1 MHFIGYRYVLMKE
14 TKEILDRIVF
24 IHNGAFLN
32 YEDNEEEKQ
41 EALEVLE
48 NIVRKLGTALEKYK
62 MKEIT
67 TNDMEDIYNVCK
79 KGCNN
84 IIVTYPWLSKFD
96 LHNGAYFNYHENLDK
111 HVIKYNKYKLINN
124 IKKLK

>member
-1 MHFIGYRYVLMKE
+1 M
-14 TKEILDRIVF
+14 VF
-24 IHNGAFLN
+24 IHNGAFFN
-32 YEDNEEEKQ
+32 YEDNKEEKQ
-41 EALEVLE
+41 EVLKVLE

-67 TNDMEDIYNVCK
+67 TNEMEDIYTVCK
-79 KGCNN
+79 NGCNN

-96 LHNGAYFNYHENLDK
+96 LHNGGDFNYYENFDK
-111 HVIKYNKYKLINN
+111 HVINYSKYKILNE